1 MNLFKSLLKAQSLT
15 ATDDVIAGEDS
26 RQEAH
31 KEQLKDYGF
40 PEEQDEE
47 KIATTKYSEIDNLDE
62 NDQPTHRK
70 VPWEVN
76 EAGDTIPYLDEN
88 GKNVSDKAVTKAFQ
102 KYFMSKDVEY
112 GDRYR
117 GRDTDTP
124 LDEDDQRYLDDLRER
139 GIDVPPKDLPRD
151 AYVSWKDRQSS
162 SDIPS
167 KYEDIPMV
175 QRARR
180 ELAEQP
186 TTEPIA
192 RDDMRAAYQ
201 RAKDRMKE
209 AQEKPG
215 YWENAP
221 STTEPMDMNY
231 NPPGPTT
238 KREGR
243 TTKGLGLK
251 GYGSIAEMADSD
263 EQHVR
268 RRAYQSLAR
277 RKDNFHP
284 KGEKMKVYNKLREEF
299 ASKREGVAEPPVMDY
314 NPPPADQTAT
324 PPSTKRTAPTGPGM
338 YPDHRAAPNR
348 KMSPSPTMLPDHRAA
363 PNRRSYQGMQ
373 KGLGDMANKLFGQK
387 KPQGEGPLPGEE
399 WTSRDPKTAMIRNPH
414 PMRGFGRQTSGE
426 VTASQELKDKYPDD
440 AFIQSRGVP
449 KAAQKKEG
457 GEGPLPGETWTSSD
471 PKTAGIQNPNPMRGY
486 KDAYKSSQ
494 KLLKA
499 FNKYLS

>member
-102 KYFMSKDVEY
+102 KYFMSKDVQY

-139 GIDVPPKDLPRD
+139 GIDVPPKDLPRE
-151 AYVSWKDRQSS
+151 AYVAWKDRQSRS
-162 SDIPS
+162 TPEETWDQFVARQDDEIPS
-167 KYEDIPMV
+167 KYENIPMV

-192 RDDMRAAYQ
+192 
-201 RAKDRMKE
+201 
-209 AQEKPG
+209 
-215 YWENAP
+215 
-221 STTEPMDMNY
+221 
-231 NPPGPTT
+231 
-238 KREGR
+238 
-243 TTKGLGLK
+243 
-251 GYGSIAEMADSD
+251 
-263 EQHVR
+263 
-268 RRAYQSLAR
+268 
-277 RKDNFHP
+277 
-284 KGEKMKVYNKLREEF
+284 
-299 ASKREGVAEPPVMDY
+299 
-314 NPPPADQTAT
+314 
-324 PPSTKRTAPTGPGM
+324 
-338 YPDHRAAPNR
+338 
-348 KMSPSPTMLPDHRAA
+348 
-363 PNRRSYQGMQ
+363 
-373 KGLGDMANKLFGQK
+373 
-387 KPQGEGPLPGEE
+387 
-399 WTSRDPKTAMIRNPH
+399 
-414 PMRGFGRQTSGE
+414 
-426 VTASQELKDKYPDD
+426 
-440 AFIQSRGVP
+440 
-449 KAAQKKEG
+449 
-457 GEGPLPGETWTSSD
+457 
-471 PKTAGIQNPNPMRGY
+471 
-486 KDAYKSSQ
+486 
-494 KLLKA
+494 
-499 FNKYLS
+499 